1 MLNNVSSL
9 IISHIPTQNGK
20 LCVFIR
26 PPSFPVLPP
35 RGTPSA
41 TPSQRNRLIHLTLPR
56 AIRYLLPRETIP
68 FALQN
73 HTYCLAKPYVLPPA
87 PSARPC
93 FPPRK
98 RARTSFPNIALR
110 IPRQHPPSLKRA
122 VAGERKRRHRA
133 PPFIIMVI
141 GGAFSALQKQRGS
154 TARERKIS
162 HLFVGLRNHKTK
174 GMTPQA
180 KGLSHRFV
188 GLWSHKVQGMML

>member
-73 HTYCLAKPYVLPPA
+73 HTYCLAKPYVLPSA
-87 PSARPC
+87 PSAPPPQGHVFRP
-93 FPPRK
+93 
-98 RARTSFPNIALR
+98 ARTPKPAFPTSPSASRDSILR
-110 IPRQHPPSLKRA
+110 PENSHGGGAETPPSRPA
-122 VAGERKRRHRA
+122 IYHNGDWRRIFRA
-133 PPFIIMVI
+133 PKAEGKHGAGAEKFSPFC
-141 GGAFSALQKQRGS
+141 
-154 TARERKIS
+154 
-162 HLFVGLRNHKTK
+162 
-174 GMTPQA
+174 
-180 KGLSHRFV
+180 RFEE
-188 GLWSHKVQGMML
+188 S